1 MKYIYP
7 SITVLIVSVGLSL
20 FLFSQGQTAKKTDQ
34 TNNKH
39 DDISVSLQEDIKAI
53 YSLLAVQ
60 SSHVRTIMNMNIS
73 RSHWQ
78 THKGRTPQIE
88 CEECLRIYGEIRKQ
102 VKKIE
107 EETWEDAHNK
117 PLVERL
123 GATPEETKEK
133 GEKDANEPRGSK

>member
-7 SITVLIVSVGLSL
+7 SIAVLIVSVGLSL
-20 FLFSQGQTAKKTDQ
+20 FLSSQQR
-34 TNNKH
+34 NK
-39 DDISVSLQEDIKAI
+39 QEEVKENEENIKAI

-78 THKGRTPQIE
+78 THEGRTAQVE
-88 CEECLRIYGEIRKQ
+88 CDECLKIYKEVKEQ

-107 EETWEDAHNK
+107 EEVGEDPHNK

-123 GATPEETKEK
+123 GATTKEVK
-133 GEKDANEPRGSK
+133 EEGEKDANKPRGSG

>member
-7 SITVLIVSVGLSL
+7 SIAVLIVSVGLFA
-20 FLFSQGQTAKKTDQ
+20 FLFSQQNKAQEKAKESEE
-34 TNNKH
+34 N
-39 DDISVSLQEDIKAI
+39 VRAI

-78 THKGRTPQIE
+78 THEGRTAQVE
-88 CEECLRIYGEIRKQ
+88 CDECLKIYKEIKER

-107 EETWEDAHNK
+107 EEAVGDPHNK
-117 PLVERL
+117 PLLERL
-123 GATPEETKEK
+123 GVETGRVEEE
-133 GEKDANEPRGSK
+133 GEKNANEPRGSG

>member
-1 MKYIYP
+1 MDKIMKYIYP
-7 SITVLIVSVGLSL
+7 SIAVLIVSVGLFA
-20 FLFSQGQTAKKTDQ
+20 FLFSQQNKAQEKAKESEE
-34 TNNKH
+34 N
-39 DDISVSLQEDIKAI
+39 VRAI

-78 THKGRTPQIE
+78 THEGRTAQVE
-88 CEECLRIYGEIRKQ
+88 CDECLRIYKEITEQ

-107 EETWEDAHNK
+107 EEVGEDPHNK

-123 GATPEETKEK
+123 GATTKEVKEK
-133 GEKDANEPRGSK
+133 GEQDANEPRGSR